1 MKDSHLC
8 HPRQTLV
15 HNSILLTV
23 LEFTCMVRIFF
34 VYGTDSLQT
43 FKTQE
48 SIPVGC
54 VPSTAVAMGVGRVCL
69 PRGVCLSGGC
79 LPGREV
85 SSQGCVCIPAC
96 TGQGGRCLP
105 QCMLG
110 YIHPHVDRMTDTCE
124 NITLPQ
130 LRCGW

>member
-1 MKDSHLC
+1 MEDSHLC

-34 VYGTDSLQT
+34 VYGIDFLQT

-54 VPSTAVAMGVGRVCL
+54 VPSAAVAMGVGRVCL

-85 SSQGCVCIPAC
+85 SSQGSVCVSQHTLGRGVGVCFSAC
-96 TGQGGRCLP
+96 WGTYTP
-105 QCMLG
+105 MW
-110 YIHPHVDRMTDTCE
+110 TE
-124 NITLPQ
+124 
-130 LRCGW
+130 